1 MIRRVLK
8 KIDRLNA
15 DKTKL
20 ITEQSKLQKKI
31 DDIDNEIKNYTTL
44 KKDYEKLQRKFNDL
58 MEHNEDKKN
67 E

>member
-31 DDIDNEIKNYTTL
+31 DDIDNEIKNYTAL
-44 KKDYEKLQRKFNDL
+44 KKDYEKLQKKFNDL
-58 MEHNEDKKN
+58 MENNEEKKN

>member
-58 MEHNEDKKN
+58 MEHNEDTKN